1 MNPISTATIPVTTN
15 PAMMLIQHVDGGPI
29 SYASIHCDQ
38 AQAIDMLRRALI
50 HLVAELHHMT
60 TVPTPAAILANG
72 HNPEPVPDSVPP
84 LRVPKAKPTS
94 APTMRGK
101 PGPKPGT
108 ARRRKA
114 DVDADL
120 EF

>member
-1 MNPISTATIPVTTN
+1 MNPIRTATIPVTTN

-72 HNPEPVPDSVPP
+72 HNPETAPKDLPKPSSDPV
-84 LRVPKAKPTS
+84 
-94 APTMRGK
+94 RGK